1 VEYFVITD
9 AAINDLTNFDG
20 SEIILEI
27 DFITDLVT
35 RTRFTISYSGSL
47 LNLNP
52 DCIFEDLHY
61 FLDVCNQKIPLNER
75 NTTLRNHDNVLGKIL
90 VSNHILER
98 KMIKDLFKMD

>member
-1 VEYFVITD
+1 MEYLVITD
-9 AAINDLTNFDG
+9 AEINDITNFEG

-35 RTRFTISYSGSL
+35 RRRFTIQYSGSL

-61 FLDVCNQKIPLNER
+61 FLDVRNQKIHLNER